1 MMKMRTSKTLFLCMI
16 MALAAPLAMTGC
28 SKKKPDAD
36 QAAASAADQ
45 NGGLLAPGEGVGEPE
60 PLTTPEGQGYDF
72 ADRQNGG
79 DGSISEGRTSGPMLP
94 VYFAFDSSHIEQD
107 QISRVE
113 HNADFIKDNSGIRV
127 RIEGNCDERGS
138 REYNLALGERRAE
151 AAKRYLINLGVDA
164 DRLSTVSWGE
174 EKPLVYG
181 QDEQSWAQN
190 RRDDFVLTE

>member
-1 MMKMRTSKTLFLCMI
+1 MKMRMSKTLFLCMI

-28 SKKKPDAD
+28 SKKKPAAD

-45 NGGLLAPGEGVGEPE
+45 NSGGAATEGMGEPE

-72 ADRQNGG
+72 AGGQTGG

-107 QISRVE
+107 QISRIE
-113 HNADFIKDNSGIRV
+113 HNADFIKDNSGIHV

-138 REYNLALGERRAE
+138 REYNLALGERRAK
-151 AAKRYLINLGVDA
+151 AAKRYLINLGVAA
-164 DRLSTVSWGE
+164 DRLNTVSWGE

>member
-1 MMKMRTSKTLFLCMI
+1 
-16 MALAAPLAMTGC
+16 
-28 SKKKPDAD
+28 
-36 QAAASAADQ
+36 
-45 NGGLLAPGEGVGEPE
+45 
-60 PLTTPEGQGYDF
+60 
-72 ADRQNGG
+72 
-79 DGSISEGRTSGPMLP
+79 MLP

-107 QISRVE
+107 QINRVE
-113 HNADFIKDNSGIRV
+113 HNADFIKDNSRIHV

-151 AAKRYLINLGVDA
+151 AAKRYLINLGVAA

-190 RRDDFVLTE
+190 RRDDFVLAE

>member
-1 MMKMRTSKTLFLCMI
+1 MKMRTSKTLFLCMI
-16 MALAAPLAMTGC
+16 MALAAPFAMTGC

-36 QAAASAADQ
+36 QAAAAGTAA
-45 NGGLLAPGEGVGEPE
+45 NGAEVAATGDTPGPDE
-60 PLTTPEGQGYDF
+60 PLTTPDDGSGVNV
-72 ADRQNGG
+72 NGG
-79 DGSISEGRTSGPMLP
+79 PISEGRTSGPMLP
-94 VYFAFDSSHIEQD
+94 VYFAFDSSQIEQD

-113 HNADFIKDNSGIRV
+113 HNADFLKENSVNV

-151 AAKRYLINLGVDA
+151 AAKKYLINLGVA
-164 DRLSTVSWGE
+164 AERLTTVSWGE
-174 EKPLVYG
+174 EKPLVFG